1 MIEPQT
7 PLDPKIT
14 YAWRFGRIFR
24 FILLS
29 IPFSFVVF
37 SIFSALWTWKAGLF
51 LATVYILYGLIFAL
65 IWPTWEYRYFRYDVR
80 ENDILIQQGVL
91 FRRLSSIP
99 HHRIQHVDTHQGP
112 IERMLGLASL
122 QLYTAS
128 GVTADGII
136 PGLAES
142 DAQNLRDELSKR
154 GGDDG
159 V

>member
-7 PLDPKIT
+7 HLDPKIT
-14 YAWRFGRIFR
+14 YAWRLGRMFR
-24 FILLS
+24 FTLLS
-29 IPFSFVVF
+29 IPFSLILF
-37 SIFSALWTWKAGLF
+37 SIFSALWSWQAALF
-51 LATVYILYGLIFAL
+51 VSSIYLIYGLTFAL
-65 IWPTWEYRYFRYDVR
+65 IWPTWEYRFFRYDVR

-128 GVTADGII
+128 GVTADGVI
-136 PGLAES
+136 PGLADA

>member
-14 YAWRFGRIFR
+14 YAWRFGRLFR

-29 IPFSFVVF
+29 IPFSLIVF
-37 SIFSALWTWKAGLF
+37 SLFSALWTWKAGLF
-51 LATVYILYGLIFAL
+51 LSIIYLVYGLVFAL

-80 ENDILIQQGVL
+80 ANDILIQQGVL

-112 IERMLGLASL
+112 IDRMLGLASL

-128 GVTADGII
+128 GVTADGVI

-142 DAQNLRDELSKR
+142 DAQNLRDELSTR